1 MIQPMKQASTNRV
14 WHFAL
19 LVVGAGLSI
28 FSLYLAG
35 RDLPLQDFFQVILQ
49 ARWFY
54 VLLVFACIALNISA
68 KTARWRVLLGLG
80 GLKLPFLQIL
90 LSLMSGQ
97 LWNQVSPV
105 RVGDLSRA
113 WLPGFGGEKKL
124 FILSTVALE
133 KLLDTFFYGLLVF
146 WLVFWAP
153 VPAGLNAPLGLL
165 AVGGAGMLVLLFG
178 LAYRGQLQP
187 ARLAK
192 YLAWLPAGL
201 AARILGGV
209 QAAEDSLAILRA
221 NFAAVFAWTLL
232 IWLTAV
238 LNVALAMLAMNIAGF
253 SPPELISASILLVVA
268 LQAGLSLPS
277 APFTIGV
284 YEFICKSIL
293 QFLGQDGLTGFVF
306 GVFLHIVTML
316 PLLLFGPLGSFFTWY
331 RAARK

>member
-1 MIQPMKQASTNRV
+1 MKQVSQNRV
-14 WHFAL
+14 WRFAL
-19 LVVGAGLSI
+19 LAAGAGLSVI
-28 FSLYLAG
+28 SLYLAG
-35 RDLPLQDFFQVILQ
+35 SGLPLNDFFQVIGQ
-49 ARWFY
+49 TRWFF
-54 VLLVFACIALNISA
+54 VLLVFICIALNICA
-68 KTARWRVLLGLG
+68 KAFRWRVLLGLG
-80 GLKLPFLQIL
+80 GVTLPFFQII
-90 LSLMSGQ
+90 LSLMAGQ

-153 VPAGLNAPLGLL
+153 LPAWLNAPVGML
-165 AVGGAGMLVLLFG
+165 AAGGAGMLVLLFG
-178 LAYRGQLQP
+178 LAYSGQLQP
-187 ARLAK
+187 ARLSK
-192 YLAWLPAGL
+192 YLAWLPASL
-201 AARILGGV
+201 SVRILGGV

-221 NFAAVFAWTLL
+221 NFMAVFGWTLL

-238 LNVALAMLAMNIAGF
+238 LNVALAMLAVNISGF
-253 SPPELISASILLVVA
+253 SVSELISASILLVVA

-284 YEFICKSIL
+284 YEFICKAIL

-316 PLLLFGPLGSFFTWY
+316 PLLLLGPLGSFLTWY
-331 RAARK
+331 KAAKN